1 MGDLMG
7 KIRDITLFIK
17 LQRVN
22 AKCCQLARQF
32 IHSSLNGL
40 ATPMSKCW
48 MTNESSAWQAAPE
61 KLIKSAKEVVSTKVY
76 KVWCFLL
83 RLDINSSWW
92 GWWGTFSSKRCSWP
106 LQWPVSRRAA
116 LSELWR
122 RAVHITQGEHVTF
135 PKENVVEELWICNWT
150 LQVSSEMKESGEKES
165 YTCQLGGCRHVPF
178 CISTT
183 LQLMT
188 LRGICCQGSKV
199 ISLPIPAA

>member
-1 MGDLMG
+1 MLPSCKAIHPLFFEWTGDTHEQMLN
-7 KIRDITLFIK
+7 DE
-17 LQRVN
+17 RVQ
-22 AKCCQLARQF
+22 C
-32 IHSSLNGL
+32 
-40 ATPMSKCW
+40 
-48 MTNESSAWQAAPE
+48 QAAPE
-61 KLIKSAKEVVSTKVY
+61 KLPKKLCQLCQPKY
-76 KVWCFLL
+76 DGFWCFLQ

-122 RAVHITQGEHVTF
+122 RGHRGAVHITQGEHVTF

-165 YTCQLGGCRHVPF
+165 YTCQLGGCRHVPS

-188 LRGICCQGSKV
+188 LRDICCQGSKV

>member
-1 MGDLMG
+1 MLNAANLQGNSS
-7 KIRDITLFIK
+7 TLLWMDWRHPWANAEWRTSPVPSCAWKAAKHK
-17 LQRVN
+17 L
-22 AKCCQLARQF
+22 CQLCQPKYDGF
-32 IHSSLNGL
+32 
-40 ATPMSKCW
+40 
-48 MTNESSAWQAAPE
+48 
-61 KLIKSAKEVVSTKVY
+61 
-76 KVWCFLL
+76 WCFLL
-83 RLDINSSWW
+83 RLDINSSSW
-92 GWWGTFSSKRCSWP
+92 GWWGTFSSKRCWWP

-122 RAVHITQGEHVTF
+122 RGHRGAVHITQGEHVTF

-165 YTCQLGGCRHVPF
+165 YTCQLGGCRHVPS

-188 LRGICCQGSKV
+188 LRDICCQGSKV

>member
-1 MGDLMG
+1 
-7 KIRDITLFIK
+7 
-17 LQRVN
+17 
-22 AKCCQLARQF
+22 
-32 IHSSLNGL
+32 
-40 ATPMSKCW
+40 
-48 MTNESSAWQAAPE
+48 
-61 KLIKSAKEVVSTKVY
+61 
-76 KVWCFLL
+76 
-83 RLDINSSWW
+83 
-92 GWWGTFSSKRCSWP
+92 

-122 RAVHITQGEHVTF
+122 RGAVHITQGEHVTF

-165 YTCQLGGCRHVPF
+165 YTCQLGGCRHVPS